1 MNSTY
6 VIEACR
12 VERKWKKLLL
22 IVRNLLPFFSV
33 CLVFGSGLSSIKQ
46 MHPCWLFAVIRVNR
60 RTTSPF
66 ICLCCYCFC
75 LFCQSCSTF
84 GQKGENFINLFVTSK
99 NKTTNSPIHQFMN
112 SNCCIIAREPFK
124 TPFYWFIFHL
134 LLTLKNA
141 SLAFS
146 S

>member
-84 GQKGENFINLFVTSK
+84 GQKGENFNNLFVTSK

-112 SNCCIIAREPFK
+112 LNCYIIAREPLK
-124 TPFYWFIFHL
+124 TPFQLCINSYL
-134 LLTLKNA
+134 L
-141 SLAFS
+141 F
-146 S
+146 